1 MFWVGWVLAIG
12 VVIGV
17 VLGGVLMVGWKG
29 VAEGLRTC
37 GELISL
43 EGEGGLL
50 GIE

>member
-1 MFWVGWVLAIG
+1 MGWVLAIG
-12 VVIGV
+12 VMIGV
-17 VLGGVLMVGWKG
+17 VMGGVLMVGWKG
-29 VAEGLRTC
+29 VAEGLRMF